1 MSAETDE
8 NLIVGID
15 THDDAGVYRLSEE
28 LALVVTTDLI
38 PPPTDD
44 PERFGRIAA
53 ANALS
58 DVYAMGGRPV
68 TCLNIL
74 CFPTSSLDSNIMAG
88 ILHGASEKI
97 SEAGAVLAGG
107 HTLED
112 PEPKFGLAV
121 TGIVNPAKVWR
132 NSTAK
137 VGDALVLTKPIGSGV
152 ILNANL
158 KGWVDERRLDGCLN
172 TLETLNGQAAQLAR
186 EFPVHAATD
195 VTGFGLGCH
204 ALEMA
209 RGASVGVQLDFLQV
223 PQFDGALEMY
233 EREVTTRA
241 NASNRETAGSEVV
254 FSGPLSKAE
263 EELVFDPQ
271 TNGGLLFAVPDTVAE
286 KLVTRLRD
294 AGIRAASRVGQV
306 VEVDGAPCVEVR

>member
-1 MSAETDE
+1 MSISTDD
-8 NLIVGID
+8 NLIVGFD
-15 THDDAGVYRLSEE
+15 THDDSGVYRLSDE

-38 PPPTDD
+38 TPPTDD
-44 PERFGRIAA
+44 PELFGRIAA

-58 DVYAMGGRPV
+58 DIYAMGGRPV

-74 CFPTSSLDSNIMAG
+74 GFPADKLGTEVMTG
-88 ILHGASEKI
+88 ILRGATEKI

-107 HTLED
+107 HTIDD

-121 TGIVNPAKVWR
+121 TGVIHPDSVWR
-132 NSTAK
+132 NSNAE

-158 KGWVDERRLDGCLN
+158 RGLVPERALEVCLDSLAELN
-172 TLETLNGQAAQLAR
+172 RTAADVAR
-186 EFPVHAATD
+186 AFAVHAATD

-209 RGASVGVQLDFLQV
+209 RGANVCFQLDFAAV
-223 PQFDGALEMY
+223 AQFDGALAMY
-233 EREVTTRA
+233 ERGVSTGS
-241 NASNRETAGSEVV
+241 NAGNRDMATGDVV
-254 FSGPLSKAE
+254 FVAPRTASE

-271 TNGGLLFAVPDTVAE
+271 TNGGLLFAVADDAADD
-286 KLVTRLRD
+286 LLARLHD
-294 AGIRAASRVGQV
+294 AGIGAASRIGQV
-306 VEVDGAPCVEVR
+306 VDADDRPRVEFR

>member
-1 MSAETDE
+1 LSAETDE

-15 THDDAGVYRLSEE
+15 THDDAGVYCLSEE

-58 DVYAMGGRPV
+58 DVYAMGARPV

-74 CFPTSSLDSNIMAG
+74 CFPTSTLDAEIMAG

-107 HTLED
+107 HTIED
-112 PEPKFGLAV
+112 PEPKFGLAG
-121 TGIVNPAKVWR
+121 TGVVNPAQVWR
-132 NSTAK
+132 NDTAE

-158 KGWVDERRLDGCLN
+158 KGWVDDHRLHDCLN
-172 TLETLNGQAAQLAR
+172 MLEALNGKAAELAR

-195 VTGFGLGCH
+195 VTGFGLGGH

-209 RGASVGVQLDFLQV
+209 RGALVGVQLDFLQV

-233 EREVTTRA
+233 ERDVTTRA
-241 NASNRETAGSEVV
+241 NVANREMAGAELA
-254 FSGPLSKAE
+254 FSAPRRKAE
-263 EELVFDPQ
+263 EELIFDPQ
-271 TNGGLLFAVPDTVAE
+271 TNGGLLFAVPDAVAD

-294 AGIRAASRVGQV
+294 AGIKATSRVGQV
-306 VEVDGAPCVEVR
+306 VEAGGEPWVEVC